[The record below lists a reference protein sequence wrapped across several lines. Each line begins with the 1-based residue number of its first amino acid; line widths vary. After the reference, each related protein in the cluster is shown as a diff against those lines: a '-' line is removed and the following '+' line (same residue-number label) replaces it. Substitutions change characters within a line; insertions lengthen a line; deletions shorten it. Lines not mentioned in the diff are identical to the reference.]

1 MKRRSL
7 TAALVALLLPLAGQ
21 ASDATVPASPI
32 TQPVAQTAA
41 AGAAPASAFMAT
53 PPASVPGTPVAAET
67 GLPVP
72 SATPGMR
79 SGREIF
85 GNFLAGRADAGCDVQ
100 ESSSR
105 WERHFSHAP
114 TRLANED
121 DDVLPLF
128 GYVVDELREANLPTE
143 FALIPFIESGYKPG
157 ARNGSGPAG
166 LWQFVATTA
175 RNHQVSVGKS
185 YDGRLSAVD
194 STAAAVRYL
203 KTLYGM
209 FGGDWRLTI
218 MAYNAGEYRVLQS
231 MRRAGMNATNARP
244 AELPGLSAVTYA
256 YVEKL
261 HALACVLDE
270 AQTHGGL
277 LTALD
282 RPVPILAEHSLPS
295 GTSLGQWAQQREL
308 PTGMVTRLNPAVAK
322 GSNASRKVLAPIGA
336 GDAFAQAQAAPLLL
350 PTETSEVAVDAPGDA
365 TRTIANASRKPNK
378 GKHTHT
384 VRNGESAW
392 TIARRYGIPV
402 KTLLSR
408 NGLTSASVL
417 KPGMVLAYD
426 AKP

>member
-1 MKRRSL
+1 MRRRTL
-7 TAALVALLLPLAGQ
+7 TAALAALLLPLLPLVGQ
-21 ASDATVPASPI
+21 AS
-32 TQPVAQTAA
+32 
-41 AGAAPASAFMAT
+41 GT
-53 PPASVPGTPVAAET
+53 PPASADTAIASAGAIQQAPAAAPADIA
-67 GLPVP
+67 LAPPIP

-85 GNFLAGRADAGCDVQ
+85 GNFLAGRADAGCDAQ

-105 WERHFSHAP
+105 WEQHFSHAP

-175 RNHQVSVGKS
+175 RNHQVSVGKG

-231 MRRAGMNATNARP
+231 MRRAGMNASNARP

-261 HALACVLDE
+261 HALACVLDN
-270 AQTHGGL
+270 AQSHGGL

-322 GSNASRKVLAPIGA
+322 GSNASRKVLAPIGD

-350 PTETSEVAVDAPGDA
+350 PTETAEVAVDAPGDA
-365 TRTIANASRKPNK
+365 TRALVATATRKSNK

-408 NGLTSASVL
+408 NGLSSASVL